1 MQNEGQL
8 PGRSRRHDGPGA
20 TLGENRAMTV
30 NQADEHPPAIR
41 DTSADPRDIITPEAF
56 RVLPAL
62 YGLPLAGPWRRLSA
76 IAIDALLVVV
86 LAQSGGLLLA
96 VAAAVLFF
104 SWVDSRGSG
113 GGIGRGLRSLVGISG
128 SVMLFIAVL
137 AIVQPLLDR
146 WDDDEDLP
154 AQATGTLEGGD
165 AVAAGLGL
173 ARLHAC
179 DDAPCRETELDRLAS
194 ALAQSQMPVEQ
205 RRDLLLELASGAAE
219 EPEERVRLEQRIEAA
234 LPPPAA
240 AADALPRKSED
251 DEASAR
257 SQRMVGEDGSF
268 SVLRTLKSLADD
280 LGFSFGWGAVYFT
293 LLTVL
298 WDGQTLGK
306 RWLGIRVIALNGRPL
321 SYWEAFNRYGGY
333 AAGFATG
340 LLGFL
345 QVFWDPNRQA
355 IHDQISFTAVIRDVR
370 GEALAQ
376 LRAARAAAA
385 SESQAQV

>member
-1 MQNEGQL
+1 M
-8 PGRSRRHDGPGA
+8 
-20 TLGENRAMTV
+20 
-30 NQADEHPPAIR
+30 NQADEHAPALPNL
-41 DTSADPRDIITPEAF
+41 SADPRDIITPEAF

-76 IAIDALLVVV
+76 ITIDALLVVV

-113 GGIGRGLRSLVGISG
+113 GIGRGLRSLVGVSG
-128 SVMLFIAVL
+128 SVMLFIAVV
-137 AIVQPLLDR
+137 AIVQPLLNR
-146 WDDDEDLP
+146 WDDDEDVP
-154 AQATGTLEGGD
+154 AQATGTLQGTD

-173 ARLHAC
+173 ARLHGC
-179 DDAPCRETELDRLAS
+179 DDARCREAELERLAE
-194 ALAQSQMPVEQ
+194 ALASSEMPAEQ

-219 EPEERVRLEQRIEAA
+219 DPEEHARLKQHIEAA
-234 LPPPAA
+234 LPPAA
-240 AADALPRKSED
+240 AAVQSEAPATPAD
-251 DEASAR
+251 DEVSAR
-257 SQRMVGEDGSF
+257 DQRIVGEDGSF
-268 SVLRTLKSLADD
+268 SALRTLKSLADD

-306 RWLGIRVIALNGRPL
+306 RWLGIRVIALSGKSL

-370 GEALAQ
+370 GEALGQ

-385 SESQAQV
+385 SESQPQA

>member
-1 MQNEGQL
+1 
-8 PGRSRRHDGPGA
+8 
-20 TLGENRAMTV
+20 MTV
-30 NQADEHPPAIR
+30 KQADEHPPAI
-41 DTSADPRDIITPEAF
+41 DSSSADPRDIITPEAF

-76 IAIDALLVVV
+76 ITIDGLLVVV

-104 SWVDSRGSG
+104 SWFDSRGSG
-113 GGIGRGLRSLVGISG
+113 SGVGRGLRYLVGVSG

-146 WDDDEDLP
+146 WDHDEDVP
-154 AQATGTLEGGD
+154 AQEAGTLEGGD

-179 DDAPCRETELDRLAS
+179 DDAACRETELDQLSESLAHS
-194 ALAQSQMPVEQ
+194 DMPVEQ

-219 EPEERVRLEQRIEAA
+219 NPEEHARLKQRIEAA

-240 AADALPRKSED
+240 DADALPRKALDE
-251 DEASAR
+251 EASAR
-257 SQRMVGEDGSF
+257 GQRMIGEDGGF

-306 RWLGIRVIALNGRPL
+306 RWLGIRVIALNGRAL
-321 SYWEAFNRYGGY
+321 NYWEAFNRYGGY

>member
-1 MQNEGQL
+1 MQNGGQQ
-8 PGRSRRHDGPGA
+8 GRPPAADA
-20 TLGENRAMTV
+20 TLRENGAMTV
-30 NQADEHPPAIR
+30 NQADEHAPAIPNL
-41 DTSADPRDIITPEAF
+41 SADPRDIITPEAF

-62 YGLPLAGPWRRLSA
+62 YGLPLAGPWRRFSA

-113 GGIGRGLRSLVGISG
+113 GGIGRGLRSLVGVSG

-137 AIVQPLLDR
+137 AIVQPLLNR
-146 WDDDEDLP
+146 LDDEEDAP
-154 AQATGTLEGGD
+154 AQAAGTLQGRD

-173 ARLHAC
+173 ARLHGC
-179 DDAPCRETELDRLAS
+179 DDARCREAELDRLTE
-194 ALAQSQMPVEQ
+194 ALASSDMPAEQ
-205 RRDLLLELASGAAE
+205 RRDLLLELASGSAE
-219 EPEERVRLEQRIEAA
+219 TPEEGAQLKRRIEAA
-234 LPPPAA
+234 LPLPAVVAPSAAPPT
-240 AADALPRKSED
+240 PVD
-251 DEASAR
+251 DEVSAR
-257 SQRMVGEDGSF
+257 DQRIVGEDGSF
-268 SVLRTLKSLADD
+268 SVLRTLRSLADD

-306 RWLGIRVIALNGRPL
+306 RWLGIRVIALSGRPL

-376 LRAARAAAA
+376 LRSARAAAA
-385 SESQAQV
+385 SERQTQL